1 MVDLITT
8 VTIRRDSDADGNAES
23 GDVLV
28 GGANVQMALAR
39 DGASFNFAGT
49 TNSEGIAKFTL
60 QRARNNTPYTAT
72 VTSVTH
78 SNSTYTYNDLLD
90 VGNEVT
96 HTIQP

>member
-8 VTIRRDSDADGNAES
+8 VTISRDSDADSTAE
-23 GDVLV
+23 DTDELV
-28 GGANVQMALAR
+28 GGATVQMALDR
-39 DGASFNFAGT
+39 DGNSFNFSGT

-60 QRARNNTPYTAT
+60 QRARTNTPYTAT

-78 SNSTYTYNDLLD
+78 SAYNYNYLLNVETQD
-90 VGNEVT
+90 S